1 MSTQVTEDVIRV
13 ALVGNPNTGKSTVFN
28 ALCGARQRVG
38 NYPGVTVEKKLG
50 RFSQTDR
57 RVEVVDLPGTYSL
70 SPRSPDEMVAVDV
83 LLARRDDTPAVDVV
97 LCVVDASNLERN
109 LYLVSQVLE
118 LGVPTVLALNMI
130 DVAHTQGVKV
140 DAEKLSKRLGVSVV
154 TTEANRGRGIDVLKA
169 SLVEAAGSSPQ
180 DRINV
185 FPDAFVEEVDGL
197 HQRLACG
204 KRRGDQNGDGVG
216 VGGDVPRYLVERLL
230 LDSSGYVEATLI
242 AGHDELTSDLA
253 AARGRLADAGAPVPA
268 VEAISRYRWVEH
280 VLDGA
285 VMRAE
290 ARSRSMSDLIDRV
303 LTHRVWGTVVF
314 SVLMLLVFQA
324 VFSWAGPLM
333 DAIDAALGVVSDQL
347 TAILPAGALQSLV
360 VDGVVAGVGG
370 VIIFLPQIMILFL
383 FIGVLEDCGYMARAA
398 YLMDRLM
405 VRVGLSGRSFIP
417 MLSSFACA
425 IPGIMAT
432 RVIEH
437 RNDRLTT
444 IMVAPLMSCS
454 ARLPVYT
461 LLIGAFIPSRKLLGG
476 VLSLQGLTMAGMYV
490 LGVVVAVVVALL
502 LKRGVFGGV
511 TPPFVME
518 LPSYKWP
525 SLRTVAFRMIDRG
538 GAFVRRAGT
547 LIVAVT
553 ILVWAALYFP
563 RGLTDEGRKLV
574 DRRGELETQLAASVS
589 LPGAAAAREEIS
601 ALEELIAELDNKIVG
616 DQQRNSYLG
625 RAGHVLEPV
634 FRPLGW
640 DWRISCAA
648 LASFPARE
656 VVVSTLGVIYD
667 VGPEVDDDQQL
678 TRLQTSLKNA
688 TWDDTGRPVF
698 GLPVALSIMVFF
710 ALCAQCVSTL
720 VVIRRETNSWRW
732 PVFVFSYMTGLAYVG
747 AMAAYQISSLF
758 V

>member
-1 MSTQVTEDVIRV
+1 
-13 ALVGNPNTGKSTVFN
+13 
-28 ALCGARQRVG
+28 
-38 NYPGVTVEKKLG
+38 
-50 RFSQTDR
+50 
-57 RVEVVDLPGTYSL
+57 
-70 SPRSPDEMVAVDV
+70 
-83 LLARRDDTPAVDVV
+83 
-97 LCVVDASNLERN
+97 
-109 LYLVSQVLE
+109 
-118 LGVPTVLALNMI
+118 
-130 DVAHTQGVKV
+130 
-140 DAEKLSKRLGVSVV
+140 
-154 TTEANRGRGIDVLKA
+154 
-169 SLVEAAGSSPQ
+169 
-180 DRINV
+180 
-185 FPDAFVEEVDGL
+185 
-197 HQRLACG
+197 
-204 KRRGDQNGDGVG
+204 
-216 VGGDVPRYLVERLL
+216 
-230 LDSSGYVEATLI
+230 
-242 AGHDELTSDLA
+242 
-253 AARGRLADAGAPVPA
+253 
-268 VEAISRYRWVEH
+268 
-280 VLDGA
+280 
-285 VMRAE
+285 
-290 ARSRSMSDLIDRV
+290 
-303 LTHRVWGTVVF
+303 
-314 SVLMLLVFQA
+314 
-324 VFSWAGPLM
+324 
-333 DAIDAALGVVSDQL
+333 
-347 TAILPAGALQSLV
+347 
-360 VDGVVAGVGG
+360 
-370 VIIFLPQIMILFL
+370 
-383 FIGVLEDCGYMARAA
+383 
-398 YLMDRLM
+398 
-405 VRVGLSGRSFIP
+405 
-417 MLSSFACA
+417 
-425 IPGIMAT
+425 
-432 RVIEH
+432 
-437 RNDRLTT
+437 
-444 IMVAPLMSCS
+444 
-454 ARLPVYT
+454 
-461 LLIGAFIPSRKLLGG
+461 
-476 VLSLQGLTMAGMYV
+476 
-490 LGVVVAVVVALL
+490 VALL